1 MEDGKEILKHF
12 DTIFNTETIKN
23 IKFDDMKLLKVLYE
37 YFEENLYTPS
47 ERYSALRKEHIAIS
61 DELEKTFTPDQ
72 KELFEKQW
80 EIGSE
85 LCAEE
90 NEKLFLFGYII
101 GSELKSEIEMLKN
114 EKA

>member
-1 MEDGKEILKHF
+1 MENGKEVLKHF

-23 IKFDDMKLLKVLYE
+23 IKFVDMKLLKVLYE

-61 DELEKTFTPDQ
+61 DELEKTSTPAQ
-72 KELFEKQW
+72 QQLFEKQW

-90 NEKLFLFGYII
+90 NEQLFLFGYILAK
-101 GSELKSEIEMLKN
+101 ELDIETSLN
-114 EKA
+114 

>member
-1 MEDGKEILKHF
+1 MENEKEVLKHF

-23 IKFDDMKLLKVLYE
+23 IKFDDIKLLKVLYE
-37 YFEENLYTPS
+37 YFEENLYTPN

-72 KELFEKQW
+72 QQLFEKQW

-90 NEKLFLFGYII
+90 NEQLFLFGYII
-101 GSELKSEIEMLKN
+101 ARELDRETKLI
-114 EKA
+114 

>member
-1 MEDGKEILKHF
+1 MEDGKEVLKHF

-61 DELEKTFTPDQ
+61 DELEKTFTLDQ
-72 KELFEKQW
+72 QQLFEKYW
-80 EIGSE
+80 EIGSYM
-85 LCAEE
+85 CAEE
-90 NEKLFLFGYII
+90 NRQLFLFGYII
-101 GSELKSEIEMLKN
+101 AKELDREIKLI
-114 EKA
+114 

>member
-1 MEDGKEILKHF
+1 MEDGKEVLKHF

-23 IKFDDMKLLKVLYE
+23 IKFDNMKLLKVLYE

-47 ERYSALRKEHIAIS
+47 ERYLALRKEHIAIS

-72 KELFEKQW
+72 QKLFEKYW

-90 NEKLFLFGYII
+90 NKQLFLFGYIMAK
-101 GSELKSEIEMLKN
+101 ELDFEYKN
-114 EKA
+114 K

>member
-1 MEDGKEILKHF
+1 MVDGKEILNHF
-12 DTIFNTETIKN
+12 DDIFSTETIKN
-23 IKFDDMKLLKVLYE
+23 IKFDDMKLLKILFE

-47 ERYSALRKEHIAIS
+47 KKYSALRKKHIAIS
-61 DELEKTFTPDQ
+61 DELEKTFTSKQ

-90 NEKLFLFGYII
+90 NEQLFLFGYIV

-114 EKA
+114 

>member
-1 MEDGKEILKHF
+1 MENGKEVLKHF

-37 YFEENLYTPS
+37 YFEENLYTPN

-72 KELFEKQW
+72 QQLFEKQW

-85 LCAEE
+85 LCTEE
-90 NEKLFLFGYII
+90 NEQLFLFGYII
-101 GSELKSEIEMLKN
+101 ATELNRETKIK
-114 EKA
+114 

>member
-1 MEDGKEILKHF
+1 MEDGKEVLKHF

-72 KELFEKQW
+72 QQLFEKYW
-80 EIGSE
+80 EIGSYM
-85 LCAEE
+85 CAEE
-90 NEKLFLFGYII
+90 NRQLFLFGYII
-101 GSELKSEIEMLKN
+101 AKELDREIKLI
-114 EKA
+114 

>member
-1 MEDGKEILKHF
+1 MENGKEVLKHF
-12 DTIFNTETIKN
+12 DTIFNIETIKN

-37 YFEENLYTPS
+37 YFEENLYTPN
-47 ERYSALRKEHIAIS
+47 ERYSELRKEHIAIS

-72 KELFEKQW
+72 QQLFEKQW

-90 NEKLFLFGYII
+90 NEQLFLFGYII
-101 GSELKSEIEMLKN
+101 ATQMNIETKI
-114 EKA
+114 K